1 MIMVK
6 PQGGIETVKELQDHL
21 QIAIELEHA
30 VIPPYLC
37 ALYSIEDGANTTA
50 AASLH
55 DVVVEEMLHLTLAAN
70 VLNAIGGSPDL
81 IHPDFVPRYPSFL
94 PHGNDT
100 IVLNLAP
107 FSREALAG
115 FLQIEHPSAP
125 HSPPQ
130 AHRYASIGQFYA
142 AIMEAIKRLAKTHPN
157 LFHGTR
163 SRQITPEYY
172 YNSGGEVVEVTDLPS
187 ALDAL
192 EIIVIEGEGHDSIYD
207 RRHPPMEDTE
217 ELAHYYR
224 FNQIYE
230 GRFYQKGDT
239 AESGPTGGPFPVDWQ
254 AGIYPM
260 RMNPKSGDY
269 PPTGELWNASNAF
282 NLTYRELLHVLHQS
296 FNGEPGKLLESVPLM
311 FRLKTQAQGL
321 MKVPSGHFATTA
333 GPSFEYVKSTA
344 AAWQGSV

>member
-1 MIMVK
+1 MIYRMAK
-6 PQGGIETVKELQDHL
+6 PKDGIDTLEQLRDHL
-21 QIAIELEHA
+21 QIAIEVEHS

-37 ALYSIEDGANTTA
+37 ALYSIEDGTNAAA

-70 VLNAIGGSPDL
+70 VLNAIGGVPDL
-81 IHPDFVPRYPSFL
+81 IHQDFVPRYPSYL

-100 IVLNLAP
+100 IVLNLAS
-107 FSREALAG
+107 FSREAVAG

-130 AHRYASIGQFYA
+130 AHEYASIGQFYA
-142 AIMEAIKRLAKTHPN
+142 AIVEAIERLAKTHPN
-157 LFHGTR
+157 LFRGKR

-172 YNSGGEVVEVTDLPS
+172 YNSGGNVIEVTDLHS
-187 ALDAL
+187 AKRAL
-192 EIIVIEGEGHDSIYD
+192 EIIVIEGEGHDCIYD
-207 RRHPPMEDTE
+207 RRHPPRKEDTE
-217 ELAHYYR
+217 DLAHYYR
-224 FNQIYE
+224 FMQIYE
-230 GRFYQKGDT
+230 DRFYRKGDT
-239 AESGPTGGPFPVDWQ
+239 GKSGPTGGPFPVDWD

-269 PPTGELWNASNAF
+269 PPNSELWCASNAF
-282 NLTYRELLHVLHQS
+282 NVTYRQLLHVLHRS

-321 MKVPSGHFATTA
+321 MKAPSGHFDTTA
-333 GPSFEYVKSTA
+333 GPSFEYVKSA
-344 AAWQGSV
+344 AANG